1 MILSLLYS
9 KALAYLSQ
17 IDYFFQPIAQN
28 LKQMIDF
35 LKHHLYMPIGY
46 PIQKYGS

>member
-1 MILSLLYS
+1 MLIIFSLLYS

-35 LKHHLYMPIGY
+35 FMYHLICL
-46 PIQKYGS
+46 